1 MVRVENVDKVVAAME
16 RKRKALTRNRVVQR
30 VLIDVALPLVKE
42 VRANAPNETLRNA
55 YGFITRKDNK
65 YPNTILIGPNY
76 SVDGGGQLSH
86 IFEYGTAV
94 RKTKDGSNR
103 GFIKA
108 VPYIRP
114 AFDKYKQQIATQ
126 VGDKIT
132 KIVTENK

>member
-1 MVRVENVDKVVAAME
+1 MIEGVDEVIKDLQRRPKLLKNGVVGKIIKSISAPMVA
-16 RKRKALTRNRVVQR
+16 
-30 VLIDVALPLVKE
+30 E

>member
-1 MVRVENVDKVVAAME
+1 MIEGVDEVIKDLQRRPKLLKNGIVGKIIKSISAPMVA
-16 RKRKALTRNRVVQR
+16 
-30 VLIDVALPLVKE
+30 E

-55 YGFITRKDNK
+55 YGYITRKDNK
-65 YPNTILIGPNY
+65 YPNTVLIGPNY
-76 SVDGGGQLSH
+76 GVDGGGQLSH

-94 RKTKDGSNR
+94 RKTRDGSNR

-114 AFDKYKQQIATQ
+114 AFDKYKVQIVTQ
-126 VGDKIT
+126 IGEKVS

>member
-1 MVRVENVDKVVAAME
+1 MRVENLDKVAAAME
-16 RKRKALTRNRVVQR
+16 RRRKALTRNRVVQR
-30 VLIDVALPLVKE
+30 VLLDVALPLVKE

-55 YGFITRKDNK
+55 YGFISRNDNK

-76 SVDGGGQLSH
+76 GVDGGGQLSH
-86 IFEYGTAV
+86 IFEYGTAI
-94 RKTKDGSNR
+94 RKTKDGENR

-114 AFDKYKQQIATQ
+114 AFDKYKAQIVTAI
-126 VGDKIT
+126 GEKIT

>member
-1 MVRVENVDKVVAAME
+1 MSIEGIDAVIKDLQRRPKLLRNGAVGKIIKSISAPMV
-16 RKRKALTRNRVVQR
+16 T
-30 VLIDVALPLVKE
+30 E

-55 YGFITRKDNK
+55 YGFITRNDNK

-76 SVDGGGQLSH
+76 GVDGGGQLSH
-86 IFEYGTAV
+86 IFEYGTAM
-94 RKTKDGSNR
+94 RKTKDGENR

-114 AFDKYKQQIATQ
+114 AFDKYKAQIVTAI
-126 VGDKIT
+126 GEKIT

>member
-1 MVRVENVDKVVAAME
+1 MRVYNVDKVMKAME
-16 RKRKALTRNRVVQR
+16 RKRKALSRNRVIQR
-30 VLIDVALPLVKE
+30 VLINVALPLVKE
-42 VRANAPNETLRNA
+42 VRANAPNETLKNA

-94 RKTKDGSNR
+94 RKTRDGSNR

>member
-1 MVRVENVDKVVAAME
+1 ME
-16 RKRKALTRNRVVQR
+16 RRRKALTRNRAVQK
-30 VLIDVALPLVKE
+30 VLMDVALPMVKE

-76 SVDGGGQLSH
+76 SLDGGGQLSH
-86 IFEYGTAV
+86 IFEFGTAV
-94 RKTKDGSNR
+94 RETKDGQDR
-103 GFIKA
+103 GFIQG

-114 AFDKYKQQIATQ
+114 AFDKYKAQIVTEISE
-126 VGDKIT
+126 KIT

>member
-1 MVRVENVDKVVAAME
+1 MIEGVNEVIKDLQRRPKLLKNGAVSKIIKSISAPMVA
-16 RKRKALTRNRVVQR
+16 
-30 VLIDVALPLVKE
+30 E

-55 YGFITRKDNK
+55 YGYITRKDNK
-65 YPNTILIGPNY
+65 YPNTVLIGPNY
-76 SVDGGGQLSH
+76 SLDGGGQLSH

-94 RKTKDGSNR
+94 RKTKDGQGR

-126 VGDKIT
+126 VGEKIT
-132 KIVTENK
+132 KIVTKNK

>member
-1 MVRVENVDKVVAAME
+1 MIEGVDAVIKD
-16 RKRKALTRNRVVQR
+16 LQR
-30 VLIDVALPLVKE
+30 RPKLLKNGAVGKIIKSIASPMIAE

-55 YGFITRKDNK
+55 YGFITRNDNK

-86 IFEYGTAV
+86 IFEYGTAM
-94 RKTKDGSNR
+94 RKTKDGQER